1 MQNITDIARVELDL
15 IKERLADTGKHII
28 KTETLK
34 SNIMAH
40 VPLNTEDEN
49 ELYLIDVGIVQ
60 VAQSV
65 LWADGWRSV
74 ADGYFA
80 SLHDCKNLVQLK
92 LMLKNSDRR
101 VESAVRINGEV
112 KMYESRQLK
121 IAGLDCDEL
130 VAEPS
135 YEDLIADLE
144 ADAV

>member
-1 MQNITDIARVELDL
+1 
-15 IKERLADTGKHII
+15 
-28 KTETLK
+28 
-34 SNIMAH
+34 MAH
-40 VPLNTEDEN
+40 VPLHTEDEN

-80 SLHDCKNLVQLK
+80 SLHDCKDLVQLK

>member
-1 MQNITDIARVELDL
+1 MQNITDIARAELDL

-40 VPLNTEDEN
+40 VPLDTEDEN

-80 SLHDCKNLVQLK
+80 SLHDCKDLVQLK

>member
-1 MQNITDIARVELDL
+1 MARTELDL
-15 IKERLADTGKHII
+15 IKERLASTGKHII

-34 SNIMAH
+34 ANIMAH
-40 VPLNTEDEN
+40 ITLHTKDEN

-80 SLHDCKNLVQLK
+80 SLHDCKDLVQLK

>member
-1 MQNITDIARVELDL
+1 MQNITDIARAELDL

-80 SLHDCKNLVQLK
+80 SLHDCKDLVQLK